1 MPSAHA
7 DNDRKRR
14 RDTISAG
21 MLQALSHANIQFFSS
36 WRKNVEL
43 NAQILSGTSTLQSAV
58 HSSSV
63 TKVGVIHCG
72 NWWCHLFHLK

>member
-21 MLQALSHANIQFFSS
+21 MLQALSHANIQFFFQLEEEC
-36 WRKNVEL
+36 RVECADSQW
-43 NAQILSGTSTLQSAV
+43 NINIAVCSAQQ
-58 HSSSV
+58 
-63 TKVGVIHCG
+63 
-72 NWWCHLFHLK
+72 